1 LAIPFHRKS
10 PWRPGTRRSS
20 ASKQPSIT
28 RPARTKEGRRRD
40 DQVTAAPPR
49 SRASRRPVEPT
60 AGRNRANLDR
70 KVSKRPHLR
79 LTALATQAQR
89 SARTGGAEQGDQGER
104 GRGLGKL
111 TVGVRLVVGFD
122 HFGIR
127 VNVDIIVVDR
137 NLGSCSRLDLGRLLL
152 RRFRNAKETT
162 IRADAFAFA
171 GRQQKKRMFRRLW
184 ITRLTA
190 AAKAHGLRY
199 SAFIHGVQKAGIK
212 LNRKELSEM
221 AIHDPAMFDAICD
234 KARQATS
241 QAVA

>member
-1 LAIPFHRKS
+1 M
-10 PWRPGTRRSS
+10 
-20 ASKQPSIT
+20 
-28 RPARTKEGRRRD
+28 
-40 DQVTAAPPR
+40 
-49 SRASRRPVEPT
+49 SRATNGPATRQR
-60 AGRNRANLDR
+60 RNRVL
-70 KVSKRPHLR
+70 KRAKGFR
-79 LTALATQAQR
+79 Q
-89 SARTGGAEQGDQGER
+89 
-104 GRGLGKL
+104 GRGAL
-111 TVGVRLVVGFD
+111 
-122 HFGIR
+122 
-127 VNVDIIVVDR
+127 
-137 NLGSCSRLDLGRLLL
+137 
-152 RRFRNAKETT
+152 FRNAKETT